1 MGGFAIAEKFLSFQG
16 EGIHSGRRAYFIR
29 LFGCN
34 VKCGWCDSK
43 SAWEGAASET
53 LSAREIAG
61 AALDSGAEIAVV
73 TGGEPCLYDLRPLL
87 RELSARSVSAHL
99 ETSGTL
105 PIPEGRGANFAWV
118 ALSPK
123 LFCPPRA
130 DSLARADELK
140 FIISDPRE
148 LSDCER
154 LVEGAGRAKAFWL
167 HPEWSRSVDERLL
180 GALCEFAVS
189 RGGRWRV
196 GWQVHKLYRAR

>member
-53 LSAREIAG
+53 LSAREIAD
-61 AALDSGAEIAVV
+61 AAMLSGAEIAVV

-87 RELSARSVSAHL
+87 RELSARSISAHL

-105 PIPEGRGANFAWV
+105 PIPEGCGRISRG
-118 ALSPK
+118 
-123 LFCPPRA
+123 
-130 DSLARADELK
+130 
-140 FIISDPRE
+140 
-148 LSDCER
+148 
-154 LVEGAGRAKAFWL
+154 
-167 HPEWSRSVDERLL
+167 SRSARS
-180 GALCEFAVS
+180 CFARRARTRS
-189 RGGRWRV
+189 RGRTSSNS
-196 GWQVHKLYRAR
+196 